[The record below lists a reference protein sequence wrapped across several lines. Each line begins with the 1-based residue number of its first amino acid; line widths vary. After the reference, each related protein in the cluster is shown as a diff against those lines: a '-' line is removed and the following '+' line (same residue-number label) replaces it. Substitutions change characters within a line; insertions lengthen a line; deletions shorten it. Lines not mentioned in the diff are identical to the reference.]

1 MKIGPFFG
9 LIPASAALA
18 VGDDGVNRDGPGLRV
33 AGGPMTHDVD
43 VAWRAITVSVL
54 VSALIAIGIYPWP

>member
-33 AGGPMTHDVD
+33 AG
-43 VAWRAITVSVL
+43 AR
-54 VSALIAIGIYPWP
+54 